1 MPFVC
6 KFQLNN
12 GAISDSDEVIFIKY
26 VDESFGD
33 YHLEKIKIASV
44 LFNMKPAFIY
54 SNCACFPSTKGH
66 LEKGDKI
73 TSKTEIGYF
82 SADGED
88 IPYYKPYATIQ
99 YE

>member
-33 YHLEKIKIASV
+33 YHLEKIKI
-44 LFNMKPAFIY
+44 
-54 SNCACFPSTKGH
+54 
-66 LEKGDKI
+66 
-73 TSKTEIGYF
+73 
-82 SADGED
+82 
-88 IPYYKPYATIQ
+88 
-99 YE
+99 